1 MARSLWKGP
10 FVDFSL
16 IRVSHKLRQNLQG
29 TYGFAGPA
37 VNHVSKSSSE
47 KKIQNHKEQ
56 SHIMETSK
64 GSFGKAEYVDPT
76 QQNQHIR
83 DTVIIRPPEP
93 YVPIKI
99 WSRRSII
106 LPEFLSQQFEIHNG
120 KDFISLQVN
129 EEMIGHKFGEFSSTR
144 KKTIHKK
151 KLTKK

>member
-1 MARSLWKGP
+1 MSRSLWKGP

-16 IRVSHKLRQNLQG
+16 IRISHKLRQNVFE
-29 TYGFAGPA
+29 TYRSDRPS
-37 VNHVSKSSSE
+37 VNLVSAKPKNNKLIKTSE
-47 KKIQNHKEQ
+47 QI
-56 SHIMETSK
+56 
-64 GSFGKAEYVDPT
+64 DPR
-76 QQNQHIR
+76 QQNQPIR
-83 DTVIIRPPEP
+83 DTVISKAGAVICI
-93 YVPIKI
+93 PIKI